1 MKIVFTIIV
10 LTAFCSVDAQLR
22 YEDHFDTEKD
32 WSNSAYANYQN
43 GAYHIFAKN
52 GRWSINLNT
61 DYDNFTAEIK
71 TEFLSGSD
79 DRGYGLIFRAR
90 DIDNFY
96 AFCISAGGYYLLGGQ
111 ELSNWFNIIPW
122 KKSDLIQLNGV
133 NFLRIDCKNDVIK
146 LYINGTFVDEAR
158 HPVFKRGRIGFV
170 AYDSVHAHFDDI
182 KVYAFGSAPS
192 PQYDFAP
199 ENKNSEAD
207 FPGDPSAWVIEN
219 FYDKSVR
226 WLSESEF
233 AHYEKGY
240 YAMADPQS
248 DHFTLSSGNEPDFI
262 YEVNFRVSQWAK
274 DGAVGLLFRMSG
286 IEDALGFYLTD
297 DGNYYIDKRINSN
310 ISKLHIPT
318 PVTFEKSGIQNLK
331 IIAEGAEIVFILN
344 GTELTRLKD
353 ITSSNGG
360 FGFFTSKGLRA
371 DFLSVK
377 INPVPF
383 SFQKTAIALVQ
394 SLEFWVVIGGIGLVV
409 VVIIRSR
416 SNRLQSIR
424 KKREN
429 EIFDL
434 IKNNQ
439 GTLRLGDVMMRYRIS
454 KNEAQKMLENLA
466 KDYGGQP
473 VLSLDGSITYDF
485 PELMPSEDKLRSDVI
500 QLAAMRKGRLTVTD
514 TANFLKKDLTET
526 EVLLDTMLD
535 GYRVKKN
542 VIDGITYYEF
552 TEILSLQ
559 KKR

>member
-1 MKIVFTIIV
+1 MKIVFIMFAWIGVSTV
-10 LTAFCSVDAQLR
+10 KAQLI
-22 YEDHFDTEKD
+22 YEDDFVAEKG

-43 GAYHIFAKN
+43 GAYHIFAKS

-61 DYDNFTAEIK
+61 HYDNFTAEVK
-71 TEFLSGSD
+71 TEFFSGSD

-90 DIDNFY
+90 DIDNYY
-96 AFCISAGGYYLLGGQ
+96 AFCISANGYYLLGGQ
-111 ELSNWFNIIPW
+111 ELSSWFNIIPW
-122 KKSDLIQLNGV
+122 KKSDLIHLNGV
-133 NFLRIDCKNDVIK
+133 NYLRVDCKNDVLK
-146 LYINGTFVDEAR
+146 LYINGIFIDEAR
-158 HPVFKRGRIGFV
+158 HPVFKKGKIGFV

-182 KVYAFGSAPS
+182 KVYEFGSAPS

-199 ENKNSEAD
+199 ENKNTEAD
-207 FPGDPSAWVIEN
+207 FPGDPSAWVVEN

-240 YAMADPQS
+240 YAMADPLN
-248 DHFTLSSGNEPDFI
+248 DHYSLSSGSEPNFI
-262 YEVNFRVSQWAK
+262 YEVNFRVNQWTK
-274 DGAVGLLFRMSG
+274 DGTVGLLFHMSG

-297 DGNYYIDKRINSN
+297 DGNYYIDKRVNSN
-310 ISKLHIPT
+310 ISKLLTPT
-318 PVTFEKSGIQNLK
+318 PVVFEKSSIQNLK
-331 IIAEGAEIVFILN
+331 IVAEGADIRFILN
-344 GTELTRLKD
+344 GSELTRLKE
-353 ITSSNGG
+353 TASSKGG

-377 INPVPF
+377 ISPVPF
-383 SFQKTAIALVQ
+383 SFQRTAIALAQ
-394 SLEFWVVIGGIGLVV
+394 SWCFWSALGFIVLATVVIAQ
-409 VVIIRSR
+409 SR
-416 SNRLQSIR
+416 RKRLQAIR

-439 GTLRLGDVMMRYRIS
+439 GTLRLGDVMVKYRIS
-454 KNEAQKMLENLA
+454 KNEAQNMLEHLA
-466 KDYGGQP
+466 QNYGGQP

-514 TANFLKKDLTET
+514 TANFLKQDLTET

-542 VIDGITYYEF
+542 IIDGITYYEF